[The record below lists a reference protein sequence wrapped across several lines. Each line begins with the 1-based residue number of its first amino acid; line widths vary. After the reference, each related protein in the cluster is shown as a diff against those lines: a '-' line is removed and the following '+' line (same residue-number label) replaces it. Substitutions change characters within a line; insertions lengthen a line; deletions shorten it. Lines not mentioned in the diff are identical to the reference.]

1 MMKKSLC
8 CALLLGISCS
18 ALATP
23 VSEKQLAEVV
33 ANTVTPLMKAQSVPG
48 MAVAVIYQGK
58 PHYYTFG
65 KADIA
70 ANKPVTPQTLFE
82 LGSISKTFTG
92 VLITR
97 LARPIS
103 RRINPLR
110 LRPSSSWVL

>member
-8 CALLLGISCS
+8 CALLLGLSCS
-18 ALATP
+18 ALAAP

-58 PHYYTFG
+58 SHYYTFG

-92 VLITR
+92 VLGGDAI
-97 LARPIS
+97 ARGEIS
-103 RRINPLR
+103 LDDP
-110 LRPSSSWVL
+110 VT